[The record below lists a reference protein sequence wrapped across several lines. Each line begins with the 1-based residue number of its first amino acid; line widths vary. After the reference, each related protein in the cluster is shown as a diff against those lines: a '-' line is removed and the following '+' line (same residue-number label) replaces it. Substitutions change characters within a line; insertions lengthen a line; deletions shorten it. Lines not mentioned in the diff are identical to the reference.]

1 MIWRLTWLHSV
12 QCTVYSVLVQ
22 HIASDV
28 CRYSK
33 AHSPRRFET
42 FTYRTHTNTRPRAS
56 NTSNTSNTPQSCS
69 LPGSPTERD
78 VMPSCRTVL
87 AGGGDGGGGGG
98 ADEGTSSDVRHNT
111 FFESNWNT
119 IHWNWTEFNVTRTNW
134 IQIGL
139 IVS

>member
-1 MIWRLTWLHSV
+1 MYVGILKRILHVDSKPSLIAHTLTLDREQAIQAIQAILRSHAHCQGHRRSV
-12 QCTVYSVLVQ
+12 T
-22 HIASDV
+22 
-28 CRYSK
+28 
-33 AHSPRRFET
+33 
-42 FTYRTHTNTRPRAS
+42 
-56 NTSNTSNTPQSCS
+56 
-69 LPGSPTERD
+69 
-78 VMPSCRTVL
+78 SCRHAVL
-87 AGGGDGGGGGG
+87 CWLAVALAVAVAMAV